1 MASRKKSPSLTHQE
15 RAITLR
21 DDGGLR
27 IALVADTHSDPH
39 PQSLHV
45 IAARKPDV
53 ILHAGDIGDLAVL
66 ESLAT
71 IAKVIA
77 VRGNIDERLVELPD
91 AITLDVRTPGAH
103 GQSALKIL
111 LMHIA
116 VYGPK
121 IRADAA
127 QLARQSGA
135 TLILCGHSHVP
146 FLGRDRGLTVFNPGS
161 IGPRRFLLPIVFGFI
176 EIADGKMTM
185 EHVSC
190 ETGTRWMPGG
200 EARAD

>member
-1 MASRKKSPSLTHQE
+1 MATKRKSPPRLTHQE
-15 RAITLR
+15 RSLSLHA
-21 DDGGLR
+21 DGGLR
-27 IALVADTHSDPH
+27 IVLVADTHSDPH
-39 PQSLHV
+39 PKSMQF

-66 ESLAT
+66 DQLAK
-71 IAKVIA
+71 IAPVIA
-77 VRGNIDERLVELPD
+77 VRGNIDERLTEHPD
-91 AITLDVRTPGAH
+91 AITLDVRTH
-103 GQSALKIL
+103 GEHGESALKIL

-127 QLARQSGA
+127 LLARQGGA
-135 TLILCGHSHVP
+135 SLILCGHSHVP
-146 FLGRDRGLTVFNPGS
+146 FLGRDRGLAVFNPGS

-176 EIADGKMTM
+176 EIREGKMSM

-190 ETGTRWMPGG
+190 ETGERWMP
-200 EARAD
+200 